1 MRAKTRKRFA
11 ALVLTA
17 GVVPLAAC
25 DVEPPEDVPPIPG
38 EETTTIAP

>member
-17 GVVPLAAC
+17 GMVPLAAC
-25 DVEPPEDVPPIPG
+25 EVEPPEDVPEIPG
-38 EETTTIAP
+38 EDTTTVAP